1 MWPHIDIS
9 VSDENVNNIEA
20 KEPEKERNTE
30 EKEPEEEKTLSFQ
43 FPFFLLRTKRGID
56 LMDKLALLKTTR
68 LFGTA
73 SLYIFPL
80 VGLVGFSLI
89 LFSASIMLASSPIRE
104 FVRSSGPFVHILIP
118 GLNPYVPLIYGWVAL
133 VVAMVVH
140 EGSHGILARS
150 FKLKVK
156 SSGLIFLAILPI
168 GAFVDID
175 EEEIKKTAARKTGR
189 VMAAGPM
196 SNFVVGIIS
205 LIGLM
210 LLVGSMSVASNG
222 VGIFGVIEDSPAHN
236 AGMLPTDTLLTLNG
250 VTVSNSDEIQEV
262 LLDFDP
268 GDTISLSFL
277 HEGDEI
283 ERNIVLSTLENS
295 SSPFIGITGI
305 DSSMISDLLENYRR
319 PQLASP
325 LIYLYIPTFNLA
337 QERVPFSDT
346 MQNFYTSPLG
356 DYTYFTANILF
367 WLWFVNFNLAI
378 FNALPLYPLDGGQAL
393 RSALQS
399 YGNKRDWKE
408 NTAKRLVTASSL
420 FIVALLLAVIVGPY
434 LFL

>member
-1 MWPHIDIS
+1 LWLHIDIS
-9 VSDENVNNIEA
+9 VSDKNEKTTEA
-20 KEPEKERNTE
+20 
-30 EKEPEEEKTLSFQ
+30 KEPEEEKTLSFQ
-43 FPFFLLRTKRGID
+43 FPFFLLRTKRGLD
-56 LMDKLALLKTTR
+56 LMDKLAELKTTR
-68 LFGTA
+68 FFGTVA
-73 SLYIFPL
+73 LYIFPL
-80 VGLVGFSLI
+80 VGAVGFGLI
-89 LFSASIMLASSPIRE
+89 LFSASIMLASSPVRE

-210 LLVGSMSVASNG
+210 LLVGSMFPASSG
-222 VGIFGVIEDSPAHN
+222 VGIMGVYEDSPAYN
-236 AGMLPTDTLLTLNG
+236 AGMLPKDTVIALNG
-250 VTVSNSDEIQEV
+250 VTVTSGDEIQDI
-262 LLDFDP
+262 LSGFNP
-268 GDTISLSFL
+268 GDTISLAFL
-277 HEGDEI
+277 HDGDEI
-283 ERNIVLSTLENS
+283 ERDIVLASFNDTS
-295 SSPFIGITGI
+295 RAFIGFSGL
-305 DSSMISDLLENYRR
+305 DSSMISDLLDNYRR
-319 PQLASP
+319 PQITSP

-337 QERVPFSDT
+337 QERVPFSET

-356 DYTYFTANILF
+356 DYTFFTANILF

-399 YGNKRDWKE
+399 YGSKRNWKE
-408 NTAKRLVTASSL
+408 NTAKRITICLSL
-420 FIVALLLAVIVGPY
+420 FIVAILMAVIVGPY
-434 LFL
+434 LFA

>member
-1 MWPHIDIS
+1 MYHIDIS
-9 VSDENVNNIEA
+9 VSEENEKTIE
-20 KEPEKERNTE
+20 EKGSEEEKNTE

-43 FPFFLLRTKRGID
+43 FPFFLLRTKRGITF
-56 LMDKLALLKTTR
+56 MDKLAILKTTR
-68 LFGTA
+68 LFGTV
-73 SLYIFPL
+73 SLYIFPI
-80 VGLVGFSLI
+80 VGAVGFSLI
-89 LFSASIMLASSPIRE
+89 LFSASIMLASPPIRE

-118 GLNPYVPLIYGWVAL
+118 GLNPYVPLIYGWIAL

-156 SSGLIFLAILPI
+156 SSGLIFLAVLPI

-175 EEEIKKTAARKTGR
+175 EEEIRKTAARKTGR

-196 SNFVVGIIS
+196 SNFVVAIIS

-210 LLVGSMSVASNG
+210 LLVGMMVPASSG
-222 VGIFGVIEDSPAHN
+222 VGVVGVFEDSPAHN
-236 AGMLPTDTLLTLNG
+236 AGMLPTDTVLTLNG
-250 VTVSNSDEIQEV
+250 VTVTSGDEIQEV
-262 LLDFDP
+262 LLDFNP

-283 ERNIVLSTLENS
+283 ERNIILTDFNNTSRA
-295 SSPFIGITGI
+295 FIGFTGI

-319 PQLASP
+319 PQLTSP

-337 QERVPFSDT
+337 QERVPFSET

-356 DYTYFTANILF
+356 DYTFFAANILF

-399 YGNKRDWKE
+399 YGNKRGWNE
-408 NTAKRLVTASSL
+408 NTAKRIVTTSSL
-420 FIVALLLAVIVGPY
+420 FIVALLISVILGPY
-434 LFL
+434 LFV